1 VALLALFLGGVWV
14 WRRQPFGYVVAGLL
28 LLKAAFV
35 GITLMVD
42 AWLVS
47 LCGQESDP
55 MLPAYAVIAL
65 GGLVLTVIY
74 LCCICPAEP
83 TV

>member
-1 VALLALFLGGVWV
+1 MGRCLGLAA
-14 WRRQPFGYVVAGLL
+14 PAFGYVVAGLL

-42 AWLVS
+42 AWLVT
-47 LCGQESDP
+47 LWGQEPDP
-55 MLPAYAVIAL
+55 MLPAYVVIAL